1 MILTW
6 LVGFFSRQCMC
17 CFKDYRNFEKIN
29 SIVQD
34 ALIVGIRLIQTL
46 PEDNEKEIKES
57 EKKEKAEN
65 EGEKDAKK
73 KEGDEQDG
81 KKNERKQE
89 EEKVNDG
96 NLKLSTT
103 VTCYIF
109 VTIKGP

>member
-1 MILTW
+1 
-6 LVGFFSRQCMC
+6 MC

-81 KKNERKQE
+81 KKNEGKQE
-89 EEKVNDG
+89 EEKLKDG

-109 VTIKGP
+109 STIKGP